1 MTLTDADLDYL
12 ERNAREMTPGP
23 RGCEAGE
30 PVPGERF
37 YVTGPT
43 PGIPDDLQDGVF
55 GEVLMSAEHHGD
67 AVVAAFLT
75 QARVLALVSMARQAP
90 RGVPGVVGEAVSAGA
105 SLGAM
110 VGNPALGELRAAWER
125 AKSIPGVM
133 VPPSLAWAILRVLGD
148 VQETGPSEPPEGK
161 P

>member
-12 ERNAREMTPGP
+12 ERNARKMTPGP

-75 QARVLALVSMARQAP
+75 QERVLALVSLARQAP
-90 RGVPGVVGEAVSAGA
+90 RGVPGVE
-105 SLGAM
+105 
-110 VGNPALGELRAAWER
+110 PDALGELRDAWEH
-125 AKSIPGVM
+125 AKFIPGVM

-148 VQETGPSEPPEGK
+148 VQETGPSEPPRGRRL
-161 P
+161 